1 VVIDLTECEFI
12 DSSALNVLVGAR
24 KRLDGD
30 GVSVG
35 LSIVTPRPTI
45 RKVFEITGLD
55 PLFAI
60 HPSRAAAMNG
70 GAHV

>member
-1 VVIDLTECEFI
+1 M
-12 DSSALNVLVGAR
+12 GAR

-35 LSIVTPRPTI
+35 LSIVIPRPTI
-45 RKVFEITGLD
+45 RKVFEVTGLD

-60 HPSRAAAMNG
+60 HLSRAAAMNG